1 VPSAPLPYRDF
12 YFPLNVFMHL
22 LTLEEGS
29 VRYLHYGIFDTPGES
44 LVSAQ
49 ERSTSILLSRLPAPP
64 ARLLDVG
71 SGIGTTLDRLA
82 KLGYAVTGITPDEK
96 QIEYIRDRHGDAAHV
111 VHSRFEDFGAE
122 GKFDALLFQE
132 SSQYIESAALF
143 KHARELSDRVLVLD
157 EFATREAGHLH
168 QWLPFLESAR
178 ANGYVVQEE
187 VDFSAQAAPT
197 PDYFNERLPRYR
209 ETLMRDL
216 ELSAE
221 QIDGLME
228 GGRTYRAAYDRGDY
242 VYKLVDFVKHS
253 SI

>member
-1 VPSAPLPYRDF
+1 
-12 YFPLNVFMHL
+12 MHL

-29 VRYLHYGIFDTPGES
+29 VRYLHYGIFDGPGQS

-71 SGIGTTLDRLA
+71 SGIGTTLQRLTA
-82 KLGYAVTGITPDEK
+82 LGYDVTGITPDD
-96 QIEYIRDRHGDAAHV
+96 QQVAYIRERHGDAV
-111 VHSRFEDFGAE
+111 RIVLTRFEDFQATE
-122 GKFDALLFQE
+122 KFDALLFQE
-132 SSQYIESAALF
+132 SSQYIDHNALF
-143 KHARELSDRVLVLD
+143 QHARELSDRVVVLD

-168 QWLPFLESAR
+168 QWLPFLEAAR
-178 ANGYVVQEE
+178 ANGYRVEE
-187 VDFSAQAAPT
+187 ELDFSAQAAPT

-209 ETLMRDL
+209 EILMRDL
-216 ELSAE
+216 ELTAE

-242 VYKLVDFVKHS
+242 VYKLVDFRKDS